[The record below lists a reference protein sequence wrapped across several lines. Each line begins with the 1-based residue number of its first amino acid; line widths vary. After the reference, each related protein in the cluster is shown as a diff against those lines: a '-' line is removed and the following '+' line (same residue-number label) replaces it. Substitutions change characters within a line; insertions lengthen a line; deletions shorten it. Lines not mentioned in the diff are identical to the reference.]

1 MARMNEKPEADE
13 FDDDA
18 ELSGIEADDGNYEFS
33 LEDLR
38 PKRGAVPQ
46 GEPAWR
52 KLEKMREQK
61 YTAEQLSDFDD
72 YDIGDGESRG
82 KKKRKRH
89 TDL

>member
-1 MARMNEKPEADE
+1 MTEKPEADD

-18 ELSGIEADDGNYEFS
+18 ELGNIEADDGTYEFS
-33 LEDLR
+33 LEELR
-38 PKRGAVPQ
+38 PKKGTAPQ

-52 KLEKMREQK
+52 KLEKIREQK

-72 YDIGDGESRG
+72 YDIGDGEGGG
-82 KKKRKRH
+82 KKKRKRL